1 MSTTWWLCCA
11 KQCSANLI
19 PGRRM
24 SPQSALKQTPNWGAS
39 LDELA
44 TPVSAQAALR
54 AFRGRV
60 LYGSERYW
68 SFDKGY
74 KEPCS

>member
-1 MSTTWWLCCA
+1 
-11 KQCSANLI
+11 
-19 PGRRM
+19 M

-39 LDELA
+39 LYELA

-54 AFRGRV
+54 AFTGRV

-68 SFDKGY
+68 
-74 KEPCS
+74 